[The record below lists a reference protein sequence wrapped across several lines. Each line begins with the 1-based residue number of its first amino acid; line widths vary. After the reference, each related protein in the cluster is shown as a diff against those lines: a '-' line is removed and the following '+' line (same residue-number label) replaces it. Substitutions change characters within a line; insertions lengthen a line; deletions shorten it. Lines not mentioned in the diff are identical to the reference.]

1 MGVINWEGM
10 FSTQPGKPVIAG
22 NGADDW
28 FTPWRFAALLGLL
41 IVACFP
47 RVVAG
52 LETFVY
58 LDAGQFAYPVA
69 FYHRES
75 FWRGE
80 VPLWNPLNS
89 GGVPF
94 LAQWNT
100 LTLYP
105 LSLFYCL
112 FPLPWSFGMFCL
124 LHLFLAGIG
133 MYFLAHRWT
142 GNRLAGAV
150 AGAIFSFNGLTW
162 YGLIWPHIIV
172 ALAWM
177 PWVVLAVEWAW
188 REGGRSIIVAALAS
202 AMQLLSGG
210 AEVIFQTWL
219 LLGVLWALEF
229 FRGEIPRGKMIARTL
244 GVGCLAVVLAAAQLL
259 PFLDLLVHSQRGLNY
274 SNLNYGHAEAGT
286 MPFMGWANYL
296 VPAFHCSRNP
306 QGMLIQAGMTWLGS
320 WYLGVGA
327 VMLALLAVWRGRNQR
342 VRLLTALA
350 IFSLLMALGSRGLVY
365 EWFKRLLPLIG
376 FIRFPIKFLMLAT
389 FVIPLLAAC
398 GLNWLQ
404 GVPAGSWPREWKKT
418 KGLALGLIG
427 LMVVIFG
434 LAWKYP
440 LQKGDLTATAWNAL
454 VRALFLLLLVGGIAL
469 LRRDSDSK
477 RQRLWQTGFIV
488 LLWFDVF
495 THASNL
501 NPTVRCSIY
510 EPDLIRQFFKW
521 DNQLQ
526 AGISRAMQSKAS
538 YKQMFFAGFA
548 DPAVDATGRRLSLSQ
563 DFNLLD
569 HVPTFEGHYSLD
581 LKESLDV
588 FRTMYLTTN
597 ESSRLKDFLG
607 ISHTSNPTNTVDW
620 VSRDSFLPMITAG
633 QKPVFA
639 SGAKTM
645 NALIGDS
652 FEPLRTVYLPL
663 EARGHVRASDQAKAR
678 IVSSQFSPHRL
689 GIEVEADAPAM
700 VVVAQAFYHP
710 WHAYV
715 DGKPTRLWRA
725 NYAYQALEVP
735 PGKHQV
741 RLVYQDKMFL
751 GGVLLS
757 LAAMLACGTAWVW
770 WRKPP
775 G

>member
-1 MGVINWEGM
+1 M
-10 FSTQPGKPVIAG
+10 FSTQPGTPVLVG
-22 NGADDW
+22 KGADDW

-47 RVVAG
+47 QVVAG
-52 LETFVY
+52 LQTFVY

-80 VPLWNPLNS
+80 IPLWNPFNS
-89 GGVPF
+89 GGIPF

-112 FPLPWSFGMFCL
+112 FPLPWSFGVFCL
-124 LHLFLAGIG
+124 LHLFLAGLG

-142 GNRLAGAV
+142 GNRLAAAV

-162 YGLIWPHIIV
+162 YGLMWPHIIA

-177 PWVVLAVEWAW
+177 PWVVLTVERAW
-188 REGGRSIIVAALAS
+188 REGGRSIIVATVAS
-202 AMQLLSGG
+202 AMQLFSAG

-219 LLGVLWALEF
+219 LLGAIWVLEVL
-229 FRGEIPRGKMIARTL
+229 RGETPRWKMIMRTL
-244 GVGCLAVVLAAAQLL
+244 GVGCLAIGLAAAQLL
-259 PFLDLLVHSQRGLNY
+259 PFLDLLAHSQRDPNY
-274 SNLNYGHAEAGT
+274 GNLNYGHAEAGV
-286 MPFMGWANYL
+286 MPFTGWANYL

-306 QGMLIQAGMTWLGS
+306 QGMLIQAGLTWLGS

-327 VMLALLAVWRGRNQR
+327 VILALLAVWRGRNQR
-342 VRLLTALA
+342 VWLLTALA

-365 EWFKRLLPLIG
+365 EWFKCLFPLIG

-389 FVIPLLAAC
+389 FVIPLLAAY
-398 GLNWLQ
+398 GLSWFHGL
-404 GVPAGSWPREWKKT
+404 PTKSWPREWRRI

-427 LMVVIFG
+427 LMTVILW

-440 LQKGDLTATAWNAL
+440 QQGGELTTTAWNAL

-469 LRRDSDSK
+469 LRRDPDLK

-495 THASNL
+495 TNASNL
-501 NPTVRCSIY
+501 NPTVKCSIY
-510 EPDLIRQFFKW
+510 EPDLIRRFFKW
-521 DNQLQ
+521 DDQLE
-526 AGISRAMQSKAS
+526 AGVSRAMQSKAS
-538 YKQMFFAGFA
+538 YKQIFLTELT
-548 DPAVDATGRRLSLSQ
+548 DPVLDAYRRRLTLSQ

-581 LKESLDV
+581 LKESLAV

-597 ESSRLKDFLG
+597 ECSRLKDFLG
-607 ISHTSNPTNTVDW
+607 ISHTSNPTNTAEW
-620 VSRDSFLPMITAG
+620 VSRESFLPMITTG
-633 QKPVFA
+633 QKPEFVSDA
-639 SGAKTM
+639 ETL
-645 NALIGDS
+645 NALVSDN

-663 EARGHVRASDQAKAR
+663 EACCHVRANDQAKAR
-678 IVSSQFSPHRL
+678 IVSSQFSTHRL
-689 GIEVEADAPAM
+689 EIEVEADAPAM

-715 DGKPTRLWRA
+715 DGEPTRLWRA

-735 PGKHQV
+735 PGEHRV
-741 RLVYQDKMFL
+741 RLVYEDKMFL
-751 GGVLLS
+751 GGVLLT
-757 LAAMLACGTAWVW
+757 LTAMLACGTAWAW

-775 G
+775 V

>member
-1 MGVINWEGM
+1 M
-10 FSTQPGKPVIAG
+10 FSTQPGTPVLAG
-22 NGADDW
+22 KSADDW

-47 RVVAG
+47 QVVAG

-75 FWRGE
+75 FWHGE

-89 GGVPF
+89 GGIPF

-105 LSLFYCL
+105 LSLLYCL
-112 FPLPWSFGMFCL
+112 LPLPWSFGMFCL

-133 MYFLAHRWT
+133 MYFLAYRWI

-177 PWVVLAVEWAW
+177 PWVVLAVERAW
-188 REGGRSIIVAALAS
+188 REGGRYIIAAAFAS
-202 AMQLLSGG
+202 AMQLFSGG

-219 LLGVLWALEF
+219 LLGVLWVLELF
-229 FRGEIPRGKMIARTL
+229 KGEIPRGKIIVRTL
-244 GVGCLAVVLAAAQLL
+244 GVGCLAVGLAAAQLL
-259 PFLDLLVHSQRGLNY
+259 PFLDLLAHSQRNLNY
-274 SNLNYGHAEAGT
+274 GNLNYGHAESGA
-286 MPFMGWANYL
+286 MPLTGWANYL
-296 VPAFHCSRNP
+296 VPVFHCSRNP
-306 QGMLIQAGMTWLGS
+306 QGMLIQPGLTWLGS

-327 VMLALLAVWRGRNQR
+327 VMLALLAVWRGRNPR
-342 VRLLTALA
+342 VWLLTALA
-350 IFSLLMALGSRGLVY
+350 VFSLLMAPGNCGLVY

-376 FIRFPIKFLMLAT
+376 FIRFPIKFLVLAT
-389 FVIPLLAAC
+389 FVIPLLAAY
-398 GLNWLQ
+398 GLSWLQ
-404 GVPAGSWPREWKKT
+404 GLPTGSWPREWKRT
-418 KGLALGLIG
+418 KCLVLGLTG
-427 LMVVIFG
+427 LMAVILW

-440 LQKGDLTATAWNAL
+440 QPGDDLTTTAWNAL

-469 LRRDSDSK
+469 MRRDPDLK

-495 THASNL
+495 TNASNL
-501 NPTVRCSIY
+501 NPTVRCSVY
-510 EPDLIRQFFKW
+510 EPNLIRRFFKW
-521 DNQLQ
+521 DDQLQ
-526 AGISRAMQSKAS
+526 AGVSRAMQSKAS
-538 YKQMFFAGFA
+538 YKQIFLTELA
-548 DPAVDATGRRLSLSQ
+548 DPVVDAYRRRLSLSQ

-569 HVPTFEGHYSLD
+569 HIPTFEGHYPLD

-597 ESSRLKDFLG
+597 ECSRLKDFLG
-607 ISHTSNPTNTVDW
+607 ISHTSNPTNTAEW
-620 VSRDSFLPMITAG
+620 VFRESFLPMITTG
-633 QKPVFA
+633 QKPEFVSDA
-639 SGAKTM
+639 ETL
-645 NALIGDS
+645 NALISDN

-678 IVSSQFSPHRL
+678 IVSSQFLPQSL
-689 GIEVEADAPAM
+689 DIKVEADAPAM

-715 DGKPTRLWRA
+715 DGKPAQLWRA

-741 RLVYQDKMFL
+741 RLIYEDTMFRR
-751 GGVLLS
+751 GVLLS
-757 LAAMLACGTAWVW
+757 LTAMLACGTAWVW
-770 WRKPP
+770 RRKPQV
-775 G
+775 